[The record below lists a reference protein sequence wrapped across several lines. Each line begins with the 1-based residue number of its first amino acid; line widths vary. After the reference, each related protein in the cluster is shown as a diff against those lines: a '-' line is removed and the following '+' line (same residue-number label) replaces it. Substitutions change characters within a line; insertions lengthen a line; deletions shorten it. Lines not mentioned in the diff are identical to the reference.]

1 MFPTSPL
8 HSPTLPTFLRQGL
21 GSTDTP
27 PPGPSHFPNTKSPS
41 FESSAQDKIVQ
52 PDLSLGLIEVET
64 PPDDKR
70 KRKKIN
76 RIDG

>member
-1 MFPTSPL
+1 MFPSSPL
-8 HSPTLPTFLRQGL
+8 QSPTLPTLRRQGL
-21 GSTDTP
+21 GSTDTLP
-27 PPGPSHFPNTKSPS
+27 PVPSHFPNAKSPS
-41 FESSAQDKIVQ
+41 FESSAQDNILQ